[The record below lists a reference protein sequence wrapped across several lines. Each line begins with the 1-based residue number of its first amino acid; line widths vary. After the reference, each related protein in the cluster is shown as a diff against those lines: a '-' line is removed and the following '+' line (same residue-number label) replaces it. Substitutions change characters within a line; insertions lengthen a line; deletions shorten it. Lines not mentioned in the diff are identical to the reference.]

1 MHPADQLATR
11 SDIDRL
17 DARIDDFRAEFSS
30 FRSEMRSEFSEIRSE
45 IRTEMREI
53 NVALR
58 EQLRIY
64 STITIGSLTALTA
77 IFSLVV
83 TMIV

>member
-1 MHPADQLATR
+1 MTVVSALDPLRPAEVDF
-11 SDIDRL
+11 
-17 DARIDDFRAEFSS
+17 DDFRAEFSS

-53 NVALR
+53 NVAMR